1 MNATLKTIL
10 LTVLTL
16 SLFTLAMVE
25 ISGVSKTAVIN
36 KWKGTEITPAE
47 GSSIS
52 EQIDRDKKVKE
63 MPKTTFEF
71 DATKHDFGAMQEGD
85 TAAHIYKF
93 KNTGNAPLLVSNVQT
108 SCGCTVP
115 SFSKEPI
122 SPGDTGELKLV
133 FNSAG
138 KPGDVVKTALM
149 TCNSESSPY
158 SIGFTAK
165 VAPKK

>member
-16 SLFTLAMVE
+16 SCFTIAMLE
-25 ISGVSKTAVIN
+25 ISGVSKTAIIN
-36 KWKGTEITPAE
+36 KWKGQEIQPAA

-52 EQIDRDKKVKE
+52 DQIDRDKKVKE

-71 DATKHDFGAMQEGD
+71 EETKHDFGAMTDGD
-85 TAAHIYKF
+85 TAVHIFKF
-93 KNTGNAPLLVSNVQT
+93 KNTGSNPLFVSNVNT

-122 SPGDTGELKLV
+122 APGGTGEIQLV

-138 KPGDVVKTALM
+138 KVGDVVKNALVV
-149 TCNSESSPY
+149 CNSDFSPY

-165 VAPKK
+165 VAAKK

>member
-16 SLFTLAMVE
+16 SLFTLAMIE
-25 ISGVSKTAVIN
+25 ISGVSKTAVFN
-36 KWKGTEITPAE
+36 KWHGTEVTPAA
-47 GSSIS
+47 GRDIG
-52 EQIDRDKKVKE
+52 EQILRDKQVKE
-63 MPKTTFEF
+63 MPKTSFEF
-71 DATKHDFGAMQEGD
+71 EETKHDFGTMTDGD
-85 TAAHIYKF
+85 TAVHIYKF
-93 KNTGNAPLLVSNVQT
+93 KNTGSSPLLVSNVQT

-122 SPGDTGELKLV
+122 APGATGEIKLV

-138 KPGDVVKTALM
+138 KVGDVSKNALVV
-149 TCNSESSPY
+149 CNSDFSPY

-165 VAPKK
+165 VLAKK